1 MCGSARTHQHM
12 SGLRIHLPAAFYAF
26 LSQLEHLLR
35 GFRVFLA
42 AVLRRGLW
50 LLRTVPC
57 CAHTRFAGYM
67 KGIHPKAFNWAEL
80 ELLFLSPRA
89 GFPPLKISLSLSL
102 SLSPRRVYPTMC
114 HCSGPGETWTRVGGR
129 YFSLSGSV
137 VSDCAGPLSGFFG
150 VVLQSGAGDASRDHG
165 GAPLW
170 RERTNYS
177 DYMWPADG

>member
-1 MCGSARTHQHM
+1 MRVSARAPAHVRAPHPPP
-12 SGLRIHLPAAFYAF
+12 GGFLR
-26 LSQLEHLLR
+26 LSP
-35 GFRVFLA
+35 RVGALVGKLSVGVRVLLA

-50 LLRTVPC
+50 LLRTAPR

-80 ELLFLSPRA
+80 ELLFASPRA
-89 GFPPLKISLSLSL
+89 GFPPLKISLSPL
-102 SLSPRRVYPTMC
+102 SLSPRRVDPTMC

-150 VVLQSGAGDASRDHG
+150 VV
-165 GAPLW
+165 
-170 RERTNYS
+170 
-177 DYMWPADG
+177 